1 MGKHCTLKVV
11 TATAIAAGVA
21 MHYTNKNIIKNA
33 TSKDL
38 LKKEKGTFYSF
49 KYGKVFYKVSGQGS
63 PILLLHDLDETSSGM
78 EWFYLENK
86 LSKTNTVY
94 TLDLLGCGR
103 SDRPKLNYNC
113 FLYIQLINDF
123 IKEVIGEK
131 TDIIATG
138 KTAAPV
144 IMTTKLAEES
154 INRIILINPA
164 DLYDLSEVPDTFAKA
179 KRAFFTLPVIG
190 TFAYHLLHSKDQIF
204 DRFINDYYSNPNAH
218 FDEISDYYYE
228 AAHKKCSGSKY
239 LYASIQGKDINMNI
253 NHALKVI
260 DKDII
265 IISGEDYYE
274 SDYVP
279 NEYAELN
286 ENIEF
291 ISIMETAYLPQLE
304 APSKVMDIISQY
316 WK

>member
-1 MGKHCTLKVV
+1 MGKHRALKVM

-21 MHYTNKNIIKNA
+21 MHYTNKYIIRNA
-33 TSKDL
+33 TSRDL
-38 LKKEKGTFYSF
+38 LKNEKGAFYHS

-63 PILLLHDLDETSSGM
+63 PVLLLHDLDETSSGM

-113 FLYIQLINDF
+113 YLYVQLINDF
-123 IKEVIGEK
+123 IKEVIGKK

-144 IMTTKLAEES
+144 IMTTKLSEES

-164 DLYDLSEVPDTFAKA
+164 DLYELSEVPDSFTKA
-179 KRAFFTLPVIG
+179 KRLFFTLPVIG

-218 FDEISDYYYE
+218 FDEISQYYYE
-228 AAHKKCSGSKY
+228 SAHKKCSGSKY
-239 LYASIQGKDINMNI
+239 LYASLQGKDINMNI

-279 NEYAELN
+279 EEYAEIN
-286 ENIEF
+286 ENIEC

-304 APSKVMDIISQY
+304 APSKVMDIISEY

>member
-1 MGKHCTLKVV
+1 MSKHRTLKAL

-21 MHYTNKNIIKNA
+21 MHYTNKYIIKNA

-38 LKKEKGTFYSF
+38 LKKGKGSFYSF
-49 KYGKVFYKVSGQGS
+49 KYGKVFYKVSGEGS
-63 PILLLHDLDETSSGM
+63 PVLLLHDLNETSSAM

-113 FLYIQLINDF
+113 FLYVQLIHEF
-123 IKEVIGEK
+123 IKEVIKEK

-144 IMTTKLAEES
+144 IMTTKLAEEY

-164 DLYDLSEVPDTFAKA
+164 DLYELSEIPDTYTKV
-179 KRAFFTLPVIG
+179 KRIFFTLPVIG

-204 DRFINDYYSNPNAH
+204 DHFINDYYSNPNAH
-218 FDEISDYYYE
+218 FDELSQYYYE
-228 AAHKKCSGSKY
+228 SAHKKSSGSKY
-239 LYASIQGKDINMNI
+239 LYASLQGNSMNMNI
-253 NHALKVI
+253 NHALKTI

-279 NEYAELN
+279 GEYAELN
-286 ENIEF
+286 ENIEC
-291 ISIMETAYLPQLE
+291 ISIMDTAYLPQLE
-304 APSKVMDIISQY
+304 SPSKVMDIITEY